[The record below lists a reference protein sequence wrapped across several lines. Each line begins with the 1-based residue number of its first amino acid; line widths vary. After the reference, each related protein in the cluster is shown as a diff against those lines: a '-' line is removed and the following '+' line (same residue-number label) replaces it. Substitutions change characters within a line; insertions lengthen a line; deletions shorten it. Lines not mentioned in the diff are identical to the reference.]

1 MFKIIHLFLFFI
13 RTKYCI

>member
-13 RTKYCI
+13 WTKYCI